1 MDSTVSPFTSN
12 QTKSTVSKQVQAEA
26 LWMQLVELHKHVQ
39 EERTEK
45 SGRRI
50 RLHCAFCRRKQANT
64 AIHVMF
70 IAALR

>member
-1 MDSTVSPFTSN
+1 VDAINRAP
-12 QTKSTVSKQVQAEA
+12 QH
-26 LWMQLVELHKHVQ
+26 LH

-50 RLHCAFCRRKQANT
+50 RLHALFAEVKQVGT
-64 AIHVMF
+64 AIHIIY

>member
-1 MDSTVSPFTSN
+1 M
-12 QTKSTVSKQVQAEA
+12 SKQVKAEA
-26 LWMQLVELHKHVQ
+26 LWMQLVELHKHLH

-50 RLHCAFCRRKQANT
+50 RLHVLFAEVKQVGT
-64 AIHVMF
+64 AIHIIY